1 MLRVRGAN
9 VHPQAVAALLGER
22 AELGRYAIVAE
33 GDPIE
38 PPLRILIETTAA
50 EPDLEGIE
58 AKLRRGLG
66 AAVELRPV
74 PPGTL
79 PVSEHKTWLVYRLTD
94 EDALP
99 SAVAGALD
107 RKEHAE

>member
-9 VHPQAVAALLGER
+9 VHPQAVGALLGER

-50 EPDLEGIE
+50 EPDLRES
-58 AKLRRGLG
+58 RRSSG
-66 AAVELRPV
+66 AGSARPWSCGRSL
-74 PPGTL
+74 PAHCRSPSTRPGSCT
-79 PVSEHKTWLVYRLTD
+79 
-94 EDALP
+94 A
-99 SAVAGALD
+99 
-107 RKEHAE
+107 